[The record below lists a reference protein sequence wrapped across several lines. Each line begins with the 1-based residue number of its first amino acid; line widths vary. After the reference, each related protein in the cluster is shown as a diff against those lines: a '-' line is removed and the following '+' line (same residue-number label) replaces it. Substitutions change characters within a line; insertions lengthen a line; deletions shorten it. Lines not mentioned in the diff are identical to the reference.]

1 MIIFCSSVEDVSRLL
16 TFCSSLT
23 KSFKLFFN
31 KSSFKF
37 ILDAEM
43 RMSFLFPVTVKEK
56 KDKKENNMF
65 IMYLETRD
73 K

>member
-1 MIIFCSSVEDVSRLL
+1 
-16 TFCSSLT
+16 
-23 KSFKLFFN
+23 
-31 KSSFKF
+31 
-37 ILDAEM
+37 M

>member
-1 MIIFCSSVEDVSRLL
+1 MIIFCLSVEDVFWLL
-16 TFCSSLT
+16 IFCSFLI

-31 KSSFKF
+31 KLLFKF
-37 ILDAEM
+37 ILDVEM
-43 RMSFLFPVTVKEK
+43 RMLFLFLVIVKEK

-65 IMYLETRD
+65 IMYLEICD